1 MKKAIRDLNLILVGL
16 VIFILAIVVMCV
28 GGCAMIEPKT
38 TVAVNPITGS
48 VKVTNTKDTDLE
60 AKGVKAVSGEK
71 SFEMESLTLSD
82 KSSPVIKENVQQM
95 LAFVEQQK
103 AANEGIAI
111 ALSGINESLKTLVP
125 FLNLTPNTM
134 AAVLNQLKQV
144 DMQIDITNKTLKMG
158 DATTQPAQ

>member
-1 MKKAIRDLNLILVGL
+1 MKLDWKEVGIWAVIGFVAGMIILN
-16 VIFILAIVVMCV
+16 V

-103 AANEGIAI
+103 AANEGIGI
-111 ALSGINESLKTLVP
+111 ALKGITGMIKEMIP
-125 FLNLTPNTM
+125 FLNLTQGTM
-134 AAVLNQLKQV
+134 AAVLNQLKEV
-144 DMQIDITNKTLKMG
+144 DMQIDIANQKLTLG
-158 DATTQPAQ
+158 RATTQPAQ